1 MDPIS
6 DIRQFN
12 RYYTRV
18 IGLLDEHIAS
28 TAFTLPEARVLY
40 EFAHAEQTAADVG
53 RRLDMDKAHLSRIV
67 SRLRARGLLAGRA
80 SPLHGKQILLAPTT
94 AGRTAF
100 DNLEAGTRERIAAI
114 LAPLG
119 EAPRRRLLGAMRD
132 IQEVL
137 AAAPQPE
144 DASDAA
150 DAADAVRLRS
160 LRPGDAG
167 WVVHRQAVLYHR
179 EYGWDWTY
187 EALIA
192 RILGDF
198 IEGYHPD
205 REDAWAAE
213 LDGAIVGSVLLV
225 RSDDPAV
232 AKLRLLYVEPA
243 ARGRGLGALL
253 VRTCIARARGFGY
266 RQLTLWTN
274 DVLVAA
280 RHIYEAEG
288 FRLVAQEPHHAFGHD
303 LVGQTWTLDLG
314 PPSDAA

>member
-1 MDPIS
+1 MDAIA

-18 IGLLDEHIAS
+18 VGLLDEHLAR

-40 EFAHAEQTAADVG
+40 ELAHAEQTAAEVA

-67 SRLRARGLLAGRA
+67 ARLRARGLLAGRT
-80 SPLHGKQILLAPTT
+80 SPLHGKQILLTPTA
-94 AGRTAF
+94 AGRKAF
-100 DNLEAGTRERIAAI
+100 EWLEAGTRDRIGAL

-119 EAPRRRLLGAMRD
+119 PALRQRLLAAMRD
-132 IQEVL
+132 IQCVL
-137 AAAPQPE
+137 SAAPTP
-144 DASDAA
+144 A
-150 DAADAVRLRS
+150 DEVVLRP
-160 LRPGDAG
+160 LKPGDAG
-167 WVVHRQAVLYHR
+167 WVVHRQAALYHL

-198 IEGYHPD
+198 IEAYDPA
-205 REDAWAAE
+205 REDAWVAE
-213 LDGAIVGSVLLV
+213 LDGTVVGSVFLV

-232 AKLRLLYVEPA
+232 AKLRLLYVDPS
-243 ARGRGLGALL
+243 ARGRGIGARL
-253 VRTCIARARGFGY
+253 VRTCIARARELGY

-274 DVLVAA
+274 DILVAA

-288 FRLVAQEPHHAFGHD
+288 FRLVAQAPHRSFGHD
-303 LVGQTWTLDLG
+303 LVGQTWTLDLV
-314 PPSDAA
+314 PDTLPK